1 MSLAASEFTVFL
13 ELARRSDTPQG
24 NYVNRIPL
32 YVTELSFNATKT
44 IPNMGVPFSGA
55 IRGESTNLAF
65 DMGLVQKTVSVQGVL
80 LDQEII
86 KGKNATS
93 GDNKT
98 ATLTAFELAQLI
110 HSYVDGSA
118 FQDDQNI
125 NKLLVFYPSRVDN
138 NFNMRTANKAGQTVT
153 AEEMKTL
160 DIKDVPLIPW
170 NWKNRAFDNDFT
182 LLSGNTTDSPSTAF
196 DIISK
201 NAEHIGLSGFIR
213 SFNVTFSGAEF
224 PSVQFQLEFEEST
237 VISDNFFD

>member
-98 ATLTAFELAQLI
+98 VTLTAFELAQLI
-110 HSYVDGSA
+110 HSYVDSSS
-118 FQDDQNI
+118 FQDDQNV

-138 NFNMRTANKAGQTVT
+138 SFNMRTANKAGQTVT
-153 AEEMKTL
+153 AAEMKTL

-182 LLSGNTTDSPSTAF
+182 LLSGNTTNSPSTAF
-196 DIISK
+196 DILSK
-201 NAEHIGLSGFIR
+201 TSEHIGLEGFIR
-213 SFNVTFSGAEF
+213 SFTATFSGTEF

>member
-1 MSLAASEFTVFL
+1 LSLASSEFTVFL

-32 YVTELSFNATKT
+32 YVTELTFNANKT
-44 IPNMGVPFSGA
+44 IPNIGVPFSGA
-55 IRGESTNLAF
+55 VRGESTNLAF
-65 DMGLVQKTVSVQGVL
+65 DMGLVQKTVSLQGVL

-98 ATLTAFELAQLI
+98 VTLTAFELAQLI
-110 HSYVDGSA
+110 HSYVDSSS
-118 FQDDQNI
+118 FQDDQNV

-182 LLSGNTTDSPSTAF
+182 ILSGNTTDNPSNIF

-213 SFNVTFSGAEF
+213 SFSATFSGAEF
-224 PSVQFQLEFEEST
+224 PAVQFSLEFEESV

>member
-1 MSLAASEFTVFL
+1 LSLASSEFTVFL
-13 ELARRSDTPQG
+13 ELARRSDTPQS

-32 YVTELSFNATKT
+32 YVTEISFSASKT
-44 IPNMGVPFSGA
+44 IPNMGIPFSGA
-55 IRGESTNLAF
+55 IRGEATNLAF
-65 DMGLVQKTVSVQGVL
+65 DMGLTQKTVSVQGVL

-182 LLSGNTTDSPSTAF
+182 LLSGNTTNSPSTAF
-196 DIISK
+196 DILSK
-201 NAEHIGLSGFIR
+201 TSEHIGLEGFIR
-213 SFNVTFSGAEF
+213 SFTATFSGTEF